1 MKPKLLGIGVDIVY
15 TPRIA
20 RFLHA
25 PRFLDKICGADER
38 AWLPHTLDGLAKAW
52 AAKEATAKTLGT
64 GFWQSGV
71 EWTDIS
77 LRPDWEIS
85 FLGSAKELA
94 GHSRIELSFEEKND
108 YVIATAIR
116 WCTVV
121 LD

>member
-1 MKPKLLGIGVDIVY
+1 MKLRLLGIGVDIVHK
-15 TPRIA
+15 PRIA
-20 RFLHA
+20 RFLYA
-25 PRFLDKICGADER
+25 SRFLEKICGLEER

-77 LRPDWEIS
+77 LRPNWDVS
-85 FLGSAKELA
+85 FIGKAQQLA
-94 GHSRIELSFEEKND
+94 GHSRVELSFEEDGD

-116 WCTVV
+116 WSTSG